1 MKNKN
6 IDFNSNATEKL
17 KKGVK
22 TLSDAVKV
30 TLGPRGRNVIIERDG
45 KPISTKDGVTVAK
58 SVKLKDKVQ
67 NMGVEAI
74 KEAASQTADAAGDG
88 TTTSTVLA
96 YEFYKKGLKS
106 IANGSSPIELKRGMD
121 KTVAQI
127 VKNLKGFSKD
137 VKGNEEI
144 KQVATI
150 SANNDSEIGKIIAAA
165 MEEVGKE
172 GVITVEESKTANTAL
187 EIVEGMQFDRGYLSP
202 YFINDNAQMHT
213 QFKDAYVF
221 MTDKKIGSV
230 KDLIKTLEF
239 VIAKQKPLL
248 IIAEDI
254 EGEALATL
262 IVNKARGTCQVC
274 AIKAPG
280 FGNTKKEFLEDIAVL
295 TGGQVFAID
304 KGIKLEKVTDV
315 SPYLGTCRSIT
326 VNNKSTVLI
335 DGGGD
340 IEAIKEK
347 AEEIKKCIDNATS
360 DYEIEKYQDR
370 LAKLAGGVAIILIGA
385 ESEVEMKEKKDRVD
399 DALNATRAA
408 VAEGVIPGGGIALIK
423 ASQSLNGIEFEND
436 EQKEGSK
443 IILEA
448 CQEPFNC
455 IINNTG
461 LNSEVILNQINDASN
476 EGSSENYG
484 YDARNEKVVD
494 MFEAGIIDP
503 TKVARIALEKA
514 ASVAGTLLITECVIT
529 EEEEEKS
536 EVVAGPGQ
544 LNF

>member
-461 LNSEVILNQINDASN
+461 LNSEVILNQISDASN

-529 EEEEEKS
+529 EEEEEKP

>member
-461 LNSEVILNQINDASN
+461 LNSEVILNQISDASN

-484 YDARNEKVVD
+484 YDARSEKVVD

-529 EEEEEKS
+529 EEEEEKP